1 MKRLALAL
9 LLAGVAAPAGW
20 GATSSTDPDWP
31 CVQRRQP
38 HLSLGQ
44 MWTGPEPD
52 DETRALARSPAI
64 SALAERLEQ
73 RRLPLPEA
81 EAAIAEF
88 ASTADNRQLTALMVA
103 LFDRIE
109 SRRSAVIAGIGR
121 YGHRQADLGQRI
133 EAHRARMAEL
143 EKAPKPD
150 FDAIDAEEEQLD
162 WDMRILQDRQQA
174 LSYVCETPVTLEQRL
189 FALARAIQ
197 AGLK

>member
-9 LLAGVAAPAGW
+9 LLAGLAATAGR

-31 CVQRRQP
+31 CIQRRQP

-52 DETRALARSPAI
+52 DGVRALARSPAI
-64 SALAERLEQ
+64 AALADRLEQ
-73 RRLPLPEA
+73 RRLPLSDA
-81 EAAIAEF
+81 EAAIADF
-88 ASTADNRQLTALMVA
+88 AAKADNRQLTALMVA

-109 SRRSAVIAGIGR
+109 ARRNAVIAGIGR
-121 YGHRQADLGQRI
+121 YGRRQVELGRRI

-143 EKAPKPD
+143 EKAPAPD

-174 LSYVCETPVTLEQRL
+174 LSYVCETPVVLEQRL